1 MENFNEINSY
11 NSLTMSPS
19 KKKEIRVSTSYRTT
33 KRNIGNE
40 LAETLRKNEINPFKR
55 VSIELSNS
63 HQEKNNF
70 KFDKNFS
77 NIQDI
82 SSTKEEDSST
92 GTISKF
98 PKIQK
103 HLTSSNSNSIKDSN
117 QLFSLSN
124 NLNNYNSST
133 SNILYQKDSS
143 MLNNNNNSTNSTYY
157 KSNSQKNNN
166 YNYHRNY
173 NNNNISSAH
182 RIYNEN
188 TNYKNYNPLFP
199 PADPLLKR
207 TLVPKVNPRFGKMKA
222 HITLPEFKGEEPI
235 TKFEYKPILKEMIN
249 TPAIEKQYEVSLY
262 VNSIKMINN
271 LIYLKTQLN
280 KEGLISLDN
289 LVNVKKLNK
298 SFKNETEEEDIPV
311 MSDNNLDNL
320 NNNENNENNNNNDLQ
335 ENINQNLENGD
346 LEKNQNDNN
355 NNNNNNNNQITKN
368 NSTLNNKIQRP
379 KTVYNELKPYYTLK
393 NKNDNTLIF
402 ESRFESGNLL
412 CAFRTED
419 ENSYQLYL
427 QNDTNTTGYIQWFF
441 FRVSNTQKGRKVN
454 FNIINMLRKKCI
466 YNHGLKIMTYSI
478 MAAAKENL
486 GWHRECYNT
495 IYYANNLYVYNTNN
509 DKKRNLHSLSFDYE
523 FKYDN
528 DTVYFANCIPYF
540 YSSLMKELNHYE
552 LNEEQYPYFH
562 RKTLCTTL
570 GGNDLDMLTINS
582 MNDLFKNGIP
592 SVITPKTN
600 NYLTLK
606 NNNENNNNNNSQ
618 IIDER
623 KAVVIIGRQHPGE
636 TVGSYVVKGC
646 MDFLM
651 GNSDEA
657 KKLREI
663 YLFKII
669 PMMNPDGVL
678 VGNSRT
684 SFAGCDLNR
693 RWGKPNEIIHP
704 EIFNTKQ
711 MITKL
716 ATQRNIAFV
725 IDCHG
730 HFGTFNS
737 LFYCNYKDDK
747 RTCKL
752 YPYICSRLSKI
763 ISFQQCTF
771 SMPRYKLSTERISLF
786 NELDDED
793 NDNIVALETS
803 FFGINRSGEYSHFY
817 FNSNLLK
824 EIGRDICLG
833 MLSYYYKCENM
844 SIEVNFFS
852 NKENIKK
859 LDVDMR
865 EFESEIIREVNEDDE
880 EIDLNNDEKSESEPS
895 VDNLDK
901 NQIMKLMPGGGKR
914 RRRRKNKIKK
924 FDKKN
929 KNRDLDIE
937 LFNPI
942 KEAAKRLEEEK
953 RKKNKSS
960 SKIVINCNIDKNKKI
975 EKNQQP
981 IFTDPNMKNAYTQT
995 EEIFFKMH
1003 WSYFTG
1009 QYKILSSK
1017 SKIIPPNNNYFG
1029 LSQNLFGQFKNR
1041 NIFNNH
1047 SILNNK
1053 RHIDFINNN
1062 YNKFNGKINYNNN
1075 NLNVIRSKSLSNR
1088 MILSGKGTPSS
1099 NLNIKYNVNKN
1110 FNKSNIKNNYY
1121 NKIIN
1126 DNKVNNIIHNE
1137 NNDNNN
1143 EQNKEDNN
1151 NYLTKEENNIK
1162 LLKEKNELLPSNQ
1175 IKNMEKSQ
1183 YSTFAENKPKKEMA
1197 NSYTKEINKHNIFNK
1212 TSTSFMN
1219 PFPAK
1224 QKKITT
1230 HKSNNNINKNF
1241 YKIISKNENGIAN
1254 NVNGNNGENK
1264 FLNNKYNRLNSNKI
1278 YKENI
1283 KNKMAK
1289 SSTSF
1294 YKH

>member
-1 MENFNEINSY
+1 MENINEINSY
-11 NSLTMSPS
+11 NSLSMSPS

-40 LAETLRKNEINPFKR
+40 LNEAIRKNEINSYKR
-55 VSIELSNS
+55 VSLEFNNS
-63 HQEKNNF
+63 HTQKIDYKN
-70 KFDKNFS
+70 DKTFS

-82 SSTKEEDSST
+82 SSTKEEDSSNC
-92 GTISKF
+92 TISKF

-103 HLTSSNSNSIKDSN
+103 HLTSINLNNVKDSN
-117 QLFSLSN
+117 QFYNKSNNNYANNNNLSN
-124 NLNNYNSST
+124 
-133 SNILYQKDSS
+133 SNILNQKDSII
-143 MLNNNNNSTNSTYY
+143 LNNNSTTNSNNTIYHL
-157 KSNSQKNNN
+157 SNYQKNNN
-166 YNYHRNY
+166 KSNRIH
-173 NNNNISSAH
+173 NINSAYAIH
-182 RIYNEN
+182 GDHN
-188 TNYKNYNPLFP
+188 NYKNYNPLFP

-207 TLVPKVNPRFGKMKA
+207 SIVPKVNPRFGKMKA

-235 TKFEYKPILKEMIN
+235 TKFEYKPILKEMLK

-262 VNSIKMINN
+262 INSTKMLNN

-280 KEGLISLDN
+280 KEGLISLEN

-298 SFKNETEEEDIPV
+298 SFKNETEEEDAAI
-311 MSDNNLDNL
+311 MSENNGFENL
-320 NNNENNENNNNNDLQ
+320 NNNENIIENNNEL
-335 ENINQNLENGD
+335 
-346 LEKNQNDNN
+346 KDNN
-355 NNNNNNNNQITKN
+355 IDDNQITENDPTKKSNDIKN
-368 NSTLNNKIQRP
+368 GPSMVNKTQRP

-419 ENSYQLYL
+419 EDSYQLYL

-441 FRVSNTQKGRKVN
+441 FRVSNTKKGRKVN

-466 YNHGLKIMTYSI
+466 YNHGLKIMTYST

-486 GWHRECYNT
+486 GWHRDCYNS
-495 IYYANNLYVYNTNN
+495 IYYVNNLYVYNTNN
-509 DKKRNLHSLSFDYE
+509 DRKRNLHSLSFDYE
-523 FKYDN
+523 FQYDN

-540 YSSLMKELNHYE
+540 YSTLMKELNHYE
-552 LNEEQYPYFH
+552 LNEEKYPFFH
-562 RKTLCTTL
+562 RKTLATTL
-570 GGNDLDMLTINS
+570 GGNDLDMFTINS
-582 MNDLFKNGIP
+582 MYDIFKNGAT
-592 SVITPKTN
+592 SVIMPKTN
-600 NYLTLK
+600 NYLSIK
-606 NNNENNNNNNSQ
+606 NNLENNNNNSQ
-618 IIDER
+618 VIDER

-646 MDFLM
+646 IDFLM
-651 GNSDEA
+651 GNSEEA

-663 YLFKII
+663 YLFKIV

-704 EIFNTKQ
+704 EIFQTKQ
-711 MITKL
+711 MIIKL
-716 ATQRNIAFV
+716 ASQRNIAFV

-747 RTCKL
+747 RHCKL
-752 YPYICSRLSKI
+752 FPYICSRLSKI

-771 SMPRYKLSTERISLF
+771 SMPKYKLSTERISLF
-786 NELDDED
+786 NELEDED

-803 FFGINRSGEYSHFY
+803 FFGVNRSGEYARTY

-833 MLSYYYKCENM
+833 MLSYYYKCENK

-852 NKENIKK
+852 NKDNMKK

-865 EFESEIIREVNEDDE
+865 EFESEIIREVSEDDE

-937 LFNPI
+937 LFNPL
-942 KEAAKRLEEEK
+942 KEAARRLEEEK
-953 RKKNKSS
+953 KKKNKSS
-960 SKIVINCNIDKNKKI
+960 TKIVINCNIDKNKKN
-975 EKNQQP
+975 EKTEQP
-981 IFTDPNMKNAYTQT
+981 LLTDPNMKHEYTQT

-1009 QYKILSSK
+1009 QYKILNCK
-1017 SKIIPPNNNYFG
+1017 PRETLPNTNNYFG
-1029 LSQNLFGQFKNR
+1029 LSQNLFGHFKNR
-1041 NIFNNH
+1041 NIYNYNN
-1047 SILNNK
+1047 SLLNSRKYND
-1053 RHIDFINNN
+1053 IINNN
-1062 YNKFNGKINYNNN
+1062 YNRFNGKLNYNY
-1075 NLNVIRSKSLSNR
+1075 NLNVIRSKSLNNR
-1088 MILSGKGTPSS
+1088 MIFSGKRTSQG
-1099 NLNIKYNVNKN
+1099 IKYNLNYN
-1110 FNKSNIKNNYY
+1110 NNPNKSNNKNNIINNYY

-1126 DNKVNNIIHNE
+1126 ENRIKSNIINNE
-1137 NNDNNN
+1137 NNNNKAPNN
-1143 EQNKEDNN
+1143 EVKNNEFNNTNNKTNGQSNIKIVKNPNDIVINKKKIIPKNQFSSLDKKSKKELPNSYNKENG
-1151 NYLTKEENNIK
+1151 
-1162 LLKEKNELLPSNQ
+1162 KNLFS
-1175 IKNMEKSQ
+1175 
-1183 YSTFAENKPKKEMA
+1183 
-1197 NSYTKEINKHNIFNK
+1197 K
-1212 TSTSFMN
+1212 TSTSLIN
-1219 PFPAK
+1219 PFQSK
-1224 QKKITT
+1224 QKLAINPKL
-1230 HKSNNNINKNF
+1230 SNNI
-1241 YKIISKNENGIAN
+1241 KIKYENENENGKAN
-1254 NVNGNNGENK
+1254 KNDKNEENIFYVTKSNG
-1264 FLNNKYNRLNSNKI
+1264 LNQEKI
-1278 YKENI
+1278 YKESI

-1289 SSTSF
+1289 SSISF
-1294 YKH
+1294 FKH

>member
-1 MENFNEINSY
+1 MENINEINSY
-11 NSLTMSPS
+11 NSLTMSPN
-19 KKKEIRVSTSYRTT
+19 KKKEVRVSTSYRTT
-33 KRNIGNE
+33 KRNIEDE
-40 LAETLRKNEINPFKR
+40 LNETLKKNDKNSYKR
-55 VSIELSNS
+55 VSIEFNNS
-63 HQEKNNF
+63 HPQKISINI
-70 KFDKNFS
+70 DKNFS

-82 SSTKEEDSST
+82 STKEEDSSS
-92 GTISKF
+92 GTISKL

-103 HLTSSNSNSIKDSN
+103 HLTSTSFNSIKDSN
-117 QLFSLSN
+117 QFFNKFNNNNNLSN
-124 NLNNYNSST
+124 
-133 SNILYQKDSS
+133 SNILNPKDSS
-143 MLNNNNNSTNSTYY
+143 ILNNNNNNST
-157 KSNSQKNNN
+157 SNSNNTTHHNYNSSKNNN
-166 YNYHRNY
+166 YYY
-173 NNNNISSAH
+173 NRSHNISSA
-182 RIYNEN
+182 RGIYNGH
-188 TNYKNYNPLFP
+188 TNYKNYNPLIP

-207 TLVPKVNPRFGKMKA
+207 TIVPKVNPRFGKMKA

-235 TKFEYKPILKEMIN
+235 TKFEYRPILKEMLT
-249 TPAIEKQYEVSLY
+249 TPSIEKQYEVSLY
-262 VNSIKMINN
+262 VNSNKMINN

-280 KEGLISLDN
+280 KEGLISLEN

-298 SFKNETEEEDIPV
+298 SMKNETEEEDMQIIY
-311 MSDNNLDNL
+311 DEQNNN
-320 NNNENNENNNNNDLQ
+320 NNYENNTNNENNKE
-335 ENINQNLENGD
+335 
-346 LEKNQNDNN
+346 NDNN
-355 NNNNNNNNQITKN
+355 NIEENNKNIENGMSSKEQNDINNNNK
-368 NSTLNNKIQRP
+368 LPRP

-454 FNIINMLRKKCI
+454 FNIINMLRKTCI
-466 YNHGLKIMTYSI
+466 YNHGLKIMTYST

-486 GWHRECYNT
+486 GWHRDCYNS
-495 IYYANNLYVYNTNN
+495 IYYVNNLYVYNTNN

-540 YSSLMKELNHYE
+540 YSTLMKELNHYE
-552 LNEEQYPYFH
+552 LNEEKYPYFY
-562 RKTLCTTL
+562 RKTLATTL

-582 MNDLFKNGIP
+582 MYDIYKNGIT
-592 SVITPKTN
+592 SVIMPKTN
-600 NYLTLK
+600 NFLTIK
-606 NNNENNNNNNSQ
+606 NNYENNNNNNSQ

-623 KAVVIIGRQHPGE
+623 KAVVLIGRQHPGE

-663 YLFKII
+663 YLFKIV

-704 EIFNTKQ
+704 EVFHTKQ

-716 ATQRNIAFV
+716 ATQRNIAFIV
-725 IDCHG
+725 DCHG
-730 HFGTFNS
+730 HFGAFNS
-737 LFYCNYKDDK
+737 LFYCNYKDNK

-752 YPYICSRLSKI
+752 FPYICSRLSRI

-771 SMPRYKLSTERISLF
+771 SMPKYKLSTERISLF

-803 FFGINRSGEYSHFY
+803 FFGVNRSGEYARTY

-844 SIEVNFFS
+844 SIEVNFYS

-865 EFESEIIREVNEDDE
+865 EFESEIIREVNEDDDE
-880 EIDLNNDEKSESEPS
+880 VELNDEKSESEPS

-901 NQIMKLMPGGGKR
+901 NQIMKLMPGGKR

-924 FDKKN
+924 YDKKKD

-937 LFNPI
+937 LFNPL
-942 KEAAKRLEEEK
+942 KEAAKRQEEEK
-953 RKKNKSS
+953 KKKKQNAT
-960 SKIVINCNIDKNKKI
+960 KIVINCNDKNKRNNQI
-975 EKNQQP
+975 QQP
-981 IFTDPNMKNAYTQT
+981 LLTDSNMKNEYTQT

-1009 QYKILSSK
+1009 QYKIVSCK
-1017 SKIIPPNNNYFG
+1017 RRGIISNNNNYVG
-1029 LSQNLFGQFKNR
+1029 MSHNLFGQLRNR
-1041 NIFNNH
+1041 NIYNN
-1047 SILNNK
+1047 SLLNNR
-1053 RHIDFINNN
+1053 RHVDFINNN
-1062 YNKFNGKINYNNN
+1062 YNKFNGQINYNSTKS

-1088 MILSGKGTPSS
+1088 MIFSSKNMTPNS
-1099 NLNIKYNVNKN
+1099 NYNKN
-1110 FNKSNIKNNYY
+1110 YNINSNNINN
-1121 NKIIN
+1121 IN
-1126 DNKVNNIIHNE
+1126 INTNNNVNNIYNKN
-1137 NNDNNN
+1137 NNDNNI
-1143 EQNKEDNN
+1143 ENKNN
-1151 NYLTKEENNIK
+1151 IGEKNKEENNYKSNGQNNIK
-1162 LLKEKNELLPSNQ
+1162 KVNNNISYYQN
-1175 IKNMEKSQ
+1175 N
-1183 YSTFAENKPKKEMA
+1183 NKQQKKEA
-1197 NSYTKEINKHNIFNK
+1197 NSYNKENSKNIFNK
-1212 TSTSFMN
+1212 TSSSLMSA
-1219 PFPAK
+1219 FPIK
-1224 QKKITT
+1224 QKKILSN
-1230 HKSNNNINKNF
+1230 KYNNNINKF
-1241 YKIISKNENGIAN
+1241 YNIRNEKDNGITKNEKD
-1254 NVNGNNGENK
+1254 E
-1264 FLNNKYNRLNSNKI
+1264 NNKMFITKYNGFNRNDNKDN
-1278 YKENI
+1278 NI

-1294 YKH
+1294 YKP

>member
-1 MENFNEINSY
+1 MENINEINSY
-11 NSLTMSPS
+11 NSLSMSPS

-40 LAETLRKNEINPFKR
+40 LNEAIRKNEINSYKR
-55 VSIELSNS
+55 VSIELNNS
-63 HQEKNNF
+63 HPQKIDYKN
-70 KFDKNFS
+70 DKTFS

-82 SSTKEEDSST
+82 SSTKEEDSSNC
-92 GTISKF
+92 TISKF

-103 HLTSSNSNSIKDSN
+103 HLTSISLNNVKDSN
-117 QLFSLSN
+117 QFYNKSNNNYANNNNLSN
-124 NLNNYNSST
+124 
-133 SNILYQKDSS
+133 SNILNQKDSII
-143 MLNNNNNSTNSTYY
+143 LNNNSTTNSNNTIYHL
-157 KSNSQKNNN
+157 SNYQKNNN
-166 YNYHRNY
+166 KSNRIH
-173 NNNNISSAH
+173 NINSAYAIH
-182 RIYNEN
+182 GEHN
-188 TNYKNYNPLFP
+188 NYKNYNPLFP

-207 TLVPKVNPRFGKMKA
+207 TIVPKVNPRFGKMKA
-222 HITLPEFKGEEPI
+222 HINLPEFKGEEPI
-235 TKFEYKPILKEMIN
+235 TKFEYKPILKEMLK

-262 VNSIKMINN
+262 INSTKMLNN
-271 LIYLKTQLN
+271 LIYLKTNLN
-280 KEGLISLDN
+280 KEGLISLEN

-298 SFKNETEEEDIPV
+298 SFKNETEEEDAAI
-311 MSDNNLDNL
+311 MSENNGFDNL
-320 NNNENNENNNNNDLQ
+320 NNNENLIENNNEL
-335 ENINQNLENGD
+335 
-346 LEKNQNDNN
+346 KDNN
-355 NNNNNNNNQITKN
+355 IDDNQITENDPTKKANNIKN
-368 NSTLNNKIQRP
+368 SSSMVNKAIRP

-419 ENSYQLYL
+419 EDSYQLYL

-441 FRVSNTQKGRKVN
+441 FRVSNTKKGRKVN

-466 YNHGLKIMTYSI
+466 YNHGLKIMTYSA

-486 GWHRECYNT
+486 GWHRDCYNS
-495 IYYANNLYVYNTNN
+495 IYYVNNLYVYNTNN
-509 DKKRNLHSLSFDYE
+509 DRKRNLHSLSFDYE
-523 FKYDN
+523 FQYDN

-540 YSSLMKELNHYE
+540 YSTLMKELNHYE
-552 LNEEQYPYFH
+552 LNEEKYPFFH
-562 RKTLCTTL
+562 RKTLATTL
-570 GGNDLDMLTINS
+570 GGNDLDMFTINS
-582 MNDLFKNGIP
+582 MYDIFKNGAT
-592 SVITPKTN
+592 SVIMPKTN
-600 NYLTLK
+600 NYLSIK
-606 NNNENNNNNNSQ
+606 NNLENNNNNSQ

-646 MDFLM
+646 IDFLM
-651 GNSDEA
+651 GNSEEA

-663 YLFKII
+663 YLFKIV

-704 EIFNTKQ
+704 EIFQTKQ

-716 ATQRNIAFV
+716 ASQRNIAFV

-752 YPYICSRLSKI
+752 FPYICSRLSKI

-771 SMPRYKLSTERISLF
+771 SMPKYKLSTERISLF
-786 NELDDED
+786 NELEDED

-803 FFGINRSGEYSHFY
+803 FFGINRSGEYARTY

-852 NKENIKK
+852 NKDNMKK

-865 EFESEIIREVNEDDE
+865 EFESEIIREVSEDDE

-937 LFNPI
+937 LFNPL
-942 KEAAKRLEEEK
+942 KEAARRLEEEK
-953 RKKNKSS
+953 KKKNKSS
-960 SKIVINCNIDKNKKI
+960 TKIVINCNIDKNKKN
-975 EKNQQP
+975 EKTEQP
-981 IFTDPNMKNAYTQT
+981 LLTDPNMKHEYTQT

-1009 QYKILSSK
+1009 QYKILNCK
-1017 SKIIPPNNNYFG
+1017 PRGTLPNTNNFFG
-1029 LSQNLFGQFKNR
+1029 LSQNLFGHFKNR
-1041 NIFNNH
+1041 NIYNNNN
-1047 SILNNK
+1047 SLLNSRKYND
-1053 RHIDFINNN
+1053 IINNN
-1062 YNKFNGKINYNNN
+1062 YNRFNGKFNYNN
-1075 NLNVIRSKSLSNR
+1075 NLNVIRSKSLNNR
-1088 MILSGKGTPSS
+1088 MIFSGKRTSQG
-1099 NLNIKYNVNKN
+1099 IKYNLNYNNNPNKINNKN
-1110 FNKSNIKNNYY
+1110 DIINNYY

-1126 DNKVNNIIHNE
+1126 ENRIKSNIINNE
-1137 NNDNNN
+1137 NNNEVLNN
-1143 EQNKEDNN
+1143 EVTNNEFNNTNNKINGQS
-1151 NYLTKEENNIK
+1151 NIK
-1162 LLKEKNELLPSNQ
+1162 IVKNPND
-1175 IKNMEKSQ
+1175 IV
-1183 YSTFAENKPKKEMA
+1183 
-1197 NSYTKEINKHNIFNK
+1197 INKK
-1212 TSTSFMN
+1212 
-1219 PFPAK
+1219 
-1224 QKKITT
+1224 
-1230 HKSNNNINKNF
+1230 
-1241 YKIISKNENGIAN
+1241 KIISKNQFSTLDKKSKKEFPNSYNKENNKHLFSKTSTSLINPFQSKQKLAINPKLYNNFKIKNENENGMVDKNDKNEENIFY
-1254 NVNGNNGENK
+1254 VTKSNG
-1264 FLNNKYNRLNSNKI
+1264 LNQEKI
-1278 YKENI
+1278 YKESI

-1289 SSTSF
+1289 SSISF
-1294 YKH
+1294 FKH

>member
-1 MENFNEINSY
+1 MENINEINSY

-19 KKKEIRVSTSYRTT
+19 KKKDVRVSTSYRTT
-33 KRNIGNE
+33 KINIEDE
-40 LAETLRKNEINPFKR
+40 LNETLKKNEINSYKR
-55 VSIELSNS
+55 VSIELNNKNP
-63 HQEKNNF
+63 QKNNF
-70 KFDKNFS
+70 NYDKNFS
-77 NIQDI
+77 NIHDI
-82 SSTKEEDSST
+82 SSTKEDDSST
-92 GTISKF
+92 TTISKF

-103 HLTSSNSNSIKDSN
+103 QLTTNNFFKDSN
-117 QLFSLSN
+117 QLSSKSN
-124 NLNNYNSST
+124 NIYHINNNSSN
-133 SNILYQKDSS
+133 SNIQKDSTIFN
-143 MLNNNNNSTNSTYY
+143 NNNNNSTTNSNNTTFYL
-157 KSNSQKNNN
+157 SNNQKNN
-166 YNYHRNY
+166 YNYIRNY
-173 NNNNISSAH
+173 NLNSAH
-182 RIYNEN
+182 GVFNDHN
-188 TNYKNYNPLFP
+188 NYRNYNPLFP

-222 HITLPEFKGEEPI
+222 HITLPEFKGEEPLI
-235 TKFEYKPILKEMIN
+235 KFEYKPILKEMLT
-249 TPAIEKQYEVSLY
+249 TPSIEKQYEVSLY
-262 VNSIKMINN
+262 VNSTKMLNN

-280 KEGLISLDN
+280 KEGMISLDN

-298 SFKNETEEEDIPV
+298 SFKNETEEEDMQII
-311 MSDNNLDNL
+311 SENNFENL
-320 NNNENNENNNNNDLQ
+320 NNNENINQNNNEIQGDKNENIDNGEFIKNPNDYNNNNHILKNP
-335 ENINQNLENGD
+335 NG
-346 LEKNQNDNN
+346 
-355 NNNNNNNNQITKN
+355 I
-368 NSTLNNKIQRP
+368 NNKMLRP
-379 KTVYNELKPYYTLK
+379 KTVYNELKPYYSLK

-441 FRVSNTQKGRKVN
+441 FRVSNTKKGRKVN

-466 YNHGLKIMTYSI
+466 YNHGLKIMTYST

-486 GWHRECYNT
+486 GWHRDCYNS
-495 IYYANNLYVYNTNN
+495 IYYVNNLYVYNTNN

-552 LNEEQYPYFH
+552 FNEEKYPYFH
-562 RKTLCTTL
+562 RKTLATTL
-570 GGNDLDMLTINS
+570 GGNDLDMFTINS
-582 MNDLFKNGIP
+582 MYDIYKNGVT
-592 SVITPKTN
+592 SVIMPKTN
-600 NYLTLK
+600 NFSLIK
-606 NNNENNNNNNSQ
+606 NNYENNNKNSQ

-623 KAVVIIGRQHPGE
+623 KAVVLIGRQHPGE
-636 TVGSYVVKGC
+636 TVGSYVIKGC
-646 MDFLM
+646 IDFLM
-651 GNSDEA
+651 GNSEEA

-663 YLFKII
+663 YLFKIV

-704 EIFNTKQ
+704 EIFHTKQ

-716 ATQRNIAFV
+716 TTQRNIAFI

-752 YPYICSRLSKI
+752 FPYICSRLSKI

-803 FFGINRSGEYSHFY
+803 FFGINRNGEYSHFY

-844 SIEVNFFS
+844 SIEINFFS
-852 NKENIKK
+852 NKDNLKK
-859 LDVDMR
+859 LDIDMR
-865 EFESEIIREVNEDDE
+865 EFENEIIREVNEDDDNNE
-880 EIDLNNDEKSESEPS
+880 TDINNDEKSESEPS

-924 FDKKN
+924 YDKKN

-942 KEAAKRLEEEK
+942 KEAARKLEEEK
-953 RKKNKSS
+953 RKRNKSS
-960 SKIVINCNIDKNKKI
+960 TKIVINCNIDKNKKN
-975 EKNQQP
+975 EKFQQSLM
-981 IFTDPNMKNAYTQT
+981 TDPNMKSEYTQT

-1009 QYKILSSK
+1009 QYKILSC
-1017 SKIIPPNNNYFG
+1017 KIRVTFPNNINYFG
-1029 LSQNLFGQFKNR
+1029 LSQNLFGQLNNR
-1041 NIFNNH
+1041 NIYNNN
-1047 SILNNK
+1047 SLLNNK
-1053 RHIDFINNN
+1053 RQPNFINNN
-1062 YNKFNGKINYNNN
+1062 NKFNGRNNYNNN
-1075 NLNVIRSKSLSNR
+1075 NLNLIRSKNLNNR
-1088 MILSGKGTPSS
+1088 MILSGKSKTPGA
-1099 NLNIKYNVNKN
+1099 NFNINYNINKNVNKN
-1110 FNKSNIKNNYY
+1110 NIINNYY

-1126 DNKVNNIIHNE
+1126 ENKISSNHIHNE
-1137 NNDNNN
+1137 NSSDNKNNGQNKENNNNKLNNQNKIKNFNNQNELSTLEKNNVNDNNN
-1143 EQNKEDNN
+1143 N
-1151 NYLTKEENNIK
+1151 
-1162 LLKEKNELLPSNQ
+1162 S
-1175 IKNMEKSQ
+1175 
-1183 YSTFAENKPKKEMA
+1183 KKEMIK
-1197 NSYTKEINKHNIFNK
+1197 SHDKENKNKHIILNK
-1212 TSTSFMN
+1212 TSTSLINSFQ
-1219 PFPAK
+1219 AK
-1224 QKKITT
+1224 KNL
-1230 HKSNNNINKNF
+1230 KSNNNIRNNY
-1241 YKIISKNENGIAN
+1241 YKIKYKNEAKIKNDE
-1254 NVNGNNGENK
+1254 NVNNEGNK
-1264 FLNNKYNRLNSNKI
+1264 FYGVIYNGFNDKNN

-1283 KNKMAK
+1283 RNKMAK
-1289 SSTSF
+1289 SSTYF

>member
-1 MENFNEINSY
+1 MENINEINSY
-11 NSLTMSPS
+11 NSLSMSPS

-40 LAETLRKNEINPFKR
+40 LNEAIRKNEINSYKR
-55 VSIELSNS
+55 VSLEFNNS
-63 HQEKNNF
+63 HTQKIDYKN
-70 KFDKNFS
+70 DKTFS

-82 SSTKEEDSST
+82 SSTKEEDSSNC
-92 GTISKF
+92 TISKF

-103 HLTSSNSNSIKDSN
+103 HLTSINLNNVKDSN
-117 QLFSLSN
+117 QFYNKSNNNYANNNNLSN
-124 NLNNYNSST
+124 
-133 SNILYQKDSS
+133 SNILNQKDSII
-143 MLNNNNNSTNSTYY
+143 LNNNSTTNSNNTIYHL
-157 KSNSQKNNN
+157 SNYQKNNN
-166 YNYHRNY
+166 KSNRIH
-173 NNNNISSAH
+173 NINSAYAIH
-182 RIYNEN
+182 GEHN
-188 TNYKNYNPLFP
+188 NYKNYNPLFP

-207 TLVPKVNPRFGKMKA
+207 SIVPKVNPRFGKMKA

-235 TKFEYKPILKEMIN
+235 TKFEYKPILKEMLK

-262 VNSIKMINN
+262 INSTKMLNN

-280 KEGLISLDN
+280 KEGLISLEN

-298 SFKNETEEEDIPV
+298 SFKNETEEEDAAI
-311 MSDNNLDNL
+311 MSENNGFENL
-320 NNNENNENNNNNDLQ
+320 NNNENIIENNNEL
-335 ENINQNLENGD
+335 
-346 LEKNQNDNN
+346 KDNN
-355 NNNNNNNNQITKN
+355 IDDNQITENDPTKKANDIKN
-368 NSTLNNKIQRP
+368 GSSMVNKTQRP

-419 ENSYQLYL
+419 EDSYQLYL

-441 FRVSNTQKGRKVN
+441 FRVSNTKKGRKVN

-466 YNHGLKIMTYSI
+466 YNHGLKIMTYST

-486 GWHRECYNT
+486 GWHRDCYNS
-495 IYYANNLYVYNTNN
+495 IYYVNNLYVYNTNN
-509 DKKRNLHSLSFDYE
+509 DRKRNLHSLSFDYE
-523 FKYDN
+523 FQYDN

-540 YSSLMKELNHYE
+540 YSTLMKELNHYE
-552 LNEEQYPYFH
+552 LNEEKYPFFH
-562 RKTLCTTL
+562 RKTLATTL
-570 GGNDLDMLTINS
+570 GGNDLDMFTINS
-582 MNDLFKNGIP
+582 MYDIFKNGAT
-592 SVITPKTN
+592 SVIMPKTN
-600 NYLTLK
+600 NYLSIK
-606 NNNENNNNNNSQ
+606 NNLENNNNNSQ
-618 IIDER
+618 VIDER

-646 MDFLM
+646 IDFLM
-651 GNSDEA
+651 GNSEEA

-663 YLFKII
+663 YLFKIV

-704 EIFNTKQ
+704 EIFQTKQ

-716 ATQRNIAFV
+716 ASQRNIAFV

-747 RTCKL
+747 RHCKL
-752 YPYICSRLSKI
+752 FPYICSRLSKI

-771 SMPRYKLSTERISLF
+771 SMPKYKLSTERISLF
-786 NELDDED
+786 NELEDED

-803 FFGINRSGEYSHFY
+803 FFGVNRSGEYARTY

-833 MLSYYYKCENM
+833 MLSYYYKCENK

-852 NKENIKK
+852 NKDNMKK

-865 EFESEIIREVNEDDE
+865 EFESEIIREVSEDDE

-937 LFNPI
+937 LFNPL
-942 KEAAKRLEEEK
+942 KEAARKLEEEK
-953 RKKNKSS
+953 KKKNKSS
-960 SKIVINCNIDKNKKI
+960 TKIVINCNIDKNKKN
-975 EKNQQP
+975 EKTEQP
-981 IFTDPNMKNAYTQT
+981 LLTDPNMKHEYTQT

-1009 QYKILSSK
+1009 QYKILNCK
-1017 SKIIPPNNNYFG
+1017 PRETLPNTNNYFG
-1029 LSQNLFGQFKNR
+1029 LSQNLFGHFKNR
-1041 NIFNNH
+1041 NIYNYNN
-1047 SILNNK
+1047 SLLNSRKYND
-1053 RHIDFINNN
+1053 IINNN
-1062 YNKFNGKINYNNN
+1062 YNRFNGKLNYNY
-1075 NLNVIRSKSLSNR
+1075 NLNVIRSKSLNNR
-1088 MILSGKGTPSS
+1088 MIFSGKRTSQG
-1099 NLNIKYNVNKN
+1099 IKYNLNYN
-1110 FNKSNIKNNYY
+1110 NNPNKSNNKNNIINNYY

-1126 DNKVNNIIHNE
+1126 ENRIKSNIINNE
-1137 NNDNNN
+1137 NNNNKAPNN
-1143 EQNKEDNN
+1143 EVKNNEFNNTNNKTNGQSNIKIVKNPNDIVINKKKIIPKNQFSSLDKKSKKELPNSYNKENG
-1151 NYLTKEENNIK
+1151 
-1162 LLKEKNELLPSNQ
+1162 KNLFS
-1175 IKNMEKSQ
+1175 
-1183 YSTFAENKPKKEMA
+1183 
-1197 NSYTKEINKHNIFNK
+1197 K
-1212 TSTSFMN
+1212 TSTSLIN
-1219 PFPAK
+1219 PFQSK
-1224 QKKITT
+1224 QKLAINPKL
-1230 HKSNNNINKNF
+1230 SNNI
-1241 YKIISKNENGIAN
+1241 KIKYENENENGKAN
-1254 NVNGNNGENK
+1254 KNDKNEENIFYVTKSNG
-1264 FLNNKYNRLNSNKI
+1264 LNQEKI
-1278 YKENI
+1278 YKESI

-1289 SSTSF
+1289 SSISF
-1294 YKH
+1294 FKH

>member
-1 MENFNEINSY
+1 MENINEINSY
-11 NSLTMSPS
+11 NSLSMSPN
-19 KKKEIRVSTSYRTT
+19 KKKDIRASTSYRTT
-33 KRNIGNE
+33 KRNIEDE
-40 LAETLRKNEINPFKR
+40 LNETLKKNEINSYKR

-63 HQEKNNF
+63 HNQKNNF
-70 KFDKNFS
+70 NINKN
-77 NIQDI
+77 NYNNQDI
-82 SSTKEEDSST
+82 SSAKEEDTSA

-103 HLTSSNSNSIKDSN
+103 HLTSTSFINIKDPNHYFNKSNNNNNNNLSNSNI
-117 QLFSLSN
+117 
-124 NLNNYNSST
+124 LNP
-133 SNILYQKDSS
+133 KDSS
-143 MLNNNNNSTNSTYY
+143 IINNNNNSTTNSNSTIYY
-157 KSNSQKNNN
+157 LSHNQNKNH
-166 YNYHRNY
+166 YNRNH
-173 NNNNISSAH
+173 NISSAH
-182 RIYNEN
+182 YNEHFN
-188 TNYKNYNPLFP
+188 HHKNYNPLFP

-207 TLVPKVNPRFGKMKA
+207 TLVPKVNPRFGKMKSY
-222 HITLPEFKGEEPI
+222 ITLPEFKGEEPLI
-235 TKFEYKPILKEMIN
+235 KFEYKPILKEMLT
-249 TPAIEKQYEVSLY
+249 TPSIEKQYEVGLY
-262 VNSIKMINN
+262 VNSTKMLNN

-280 KEGLISLDN
+280 KEGMIPLDN

-298 SFKNETEEEDIPV
+298 SFKNETEEEEIPII
-311 MSDNNLDNL
+311 SENNNYENL
-320 NNNENNENNNNNDLQ
+320 NNADNINNNEL
-335 ENINQNLENGD
+335 
-346 LEKNQNDNN
+346 NDNN
-355 NNNNNNNNQITKN
+355 NQKIENGNSNDMNNNQHMLKHI
-368 NSTLNNKIQRP
+368 SSIGNKLQRP

-419 ENSYQLYL
+419 ENCYQLYL

-441 FRVSNTQKGRKVN
+441 FRVSNTKKGRKVN

-466 YNHGLKIMTYSI
+466 YNHGLKIMTYSV
-478 MAAAKENL
+478 MEAAKENI
-486 GWHRECYNT
+486 GWHRDCFNS
-495 IYYANNLYVYNTNN
+495 IYYVNNLYIYNTNN

-528 DTVYFANCIPYF
+528 DTVYFANSLPYF

-552 LNEEQYPYFH
+552 LDEEKYPYFH
-562 RKTLCTTL
+562 RKTLATTL
-570 GGNDLDMLTINS
+570 GGNDLDMFTINS
-582 MNDLFKNGIP
+582 MYDIYKNGVT
-592 SVITPKTN
+592 SVIMPKTN
-600 NYLTLK
+600 NYLSIK
-606 NNNENNNNNNSQ
+606 NNYENNNNSSQ
-618 IIDER
+618 ILDER

-636 TVGSYVVKGC
+636 TVGSYVVQGC

-657 KKLREI
+657 KKLREL
-663 YLFKII
+663 YLIKIV

-737 LFYCNYKDDK
+737 LFYCNYKDDQ

-752 YPYICSRLSKI
+752 FPYICSRLSKI

-771 SMPRYKLSTERISLF
+771 SMPKYKLSTERISLF

-803 FFGINRSGEYSHFY
+803 FFGINRNGDYSHLY

-844 SIEVNFFS
+844 SIEVNFFF
-852 NKENIKK
+852 NKESIKK

-865 EFESEIIREVNEDDE
+865 EFESEMIKEENEDDE
-880 EIDLNNDEKSESEPS
+880 EVDLNNDEKSESEPS

-929 KNRDLDIE
+929 KNKDLDIE

-942 KEAAKRLEEEK
+942 KEAAKKIEEEK
-953 RKKNKSS
+953 RKKSKSS
-960 SKIVINCNIDKNKKI
+960 SKIVINCNNEKNKKV
-975 EKNQQP
+975 ERVQQP
-981 IFTDPNMKNAYTQT
+981 IITDPNMKNEYTQT

-1003 WSYFTG
+1003 WSYFSG
-1009 QYKILSSK
+1009 QYKILSCK
-1017 SKIIPPNNNYFG
+1017 SRGMMMSNNNYFG
-1029 LSQNLFGQFKNR
+1029 LSQNFFGQLR
-1041 NIFNNH
+1041 NMNIYNN
-1047 SILNNK
+1047 SLLNN
-1053 RHIDFINNN
+1053 RRNGDIINNN
-1062 YNKFNGKINYNNN
+1062 YNKYNGKIIYNNN

-1088 MILSGKGTPSS
+1088 MIFSGKSTTPGLNYKRNYNINGTINKNNIINHYYNQIINENRINS
-1099 NLNIKYNVNKN
+1099 NVIQKEHNNDDTKLNGQKEEENNYYKMNGQNNIKIVKAQNEISTNQKKIMGKTFLVNKQPNNKNLANSKENNKIN
-1110 FNKSNIKNNYY
+1110 FNKTSTSLMNPFPTKQKKIINNKFNNHNNSNIKNNY
-1121 NKIIN
+1121 NKIQN
-1126 DNKVNNIIHNE
+1126 EENGMTNEENE
-1137 NNDNNN
+1137 NLG
-1143 EQNKEDNN
+1143 K
-1151 NYLTKEENNIK
+1151 
-1162 LLKEKNELLPSNQ
+1162 
-1175 IKNMEKSQ
+1175 
-1183 YSTFAENKPKKEMA
+1183 
-1197 NSYTKEINKHNIFNK
+1197 
-1212 TSTSFMN
+1212 
-1219 PFPAK
+1219 
-1224 QKKITT
+1224 
-1230 HKSNNNINKNF
+1230 
-1241 YKIISKNENGIAN
+1241 
-1254 NVNGNNGENK
+1254 K
-1264 FLNNKYNRLNSNKI
+1264 FLSSKYNVLNSNTI
-1278 YKENI
+1278 YKDSL

>member
-1 MENFNEINSY
+1 MENINEINSY

-19 KKKEIRVSTSYRTT
+19 KKKEVRVSTSYRTT
-33 KRNIGNE
+33 KRNIEDE
-40 LAETLRKNEINPFKR
+40 LNETLKKNEKNSYKR
-55 VSIELSNS
+55 VSIEF
-63 HQEKNNF
+63 NNNHPQ
-70 KFDKNFS
+70 KISINIDKNCS

-82 SSTKEEDSST
+82 STKEEDSST
-92 GTISKF
+92 GTISKL

-103 HLTSSNSNSIKDSN
+103 HLTSTSFNSIKDSN
-117 QLFSLSN
+117 QLFNKLNNNNINNNLSN
-124 NLNNYNSST
+124 
-133 SNILYQKDSS
+133 SNILNPKDSS
-143 MLNNNNNSTNSTYY
+143 ILNNNNNSITNSNNTTYQNFN
-157 KSNSQKNNN
+157 NSKNNN
-166 YNYHRNY
+166 NYYYNRSH
-173 NNNNISSAH
+173 NINSA
-182 RIYNEN
+182 RGIYSGHINH
-188 TNYKNYNPLFP
+188 KNYNPLIP

-207 TLVPKVNPRFGKMKA
+207 TIVPKVNPRFGKMKA

-235 TKFEYKPILKEMIN
+235 TKFEYRPILKEMLT
-249 TPAIEKQYEVSLY
+249 TPSIEKQYEVSLY
-262 VNSIKMINN
+262 INSTKMLNN

-280 KEGLISLDN
+280 KEGLISLEN

-298 SFKNETEEEDIPV
+298 SMKNETEEEDMQIIY
-311 MSDNNLDNL
+311 DDQNNNNYENL
-320 NNNENNENNNNNDLQ
+320 NNENNKENNNNELE
-335 ENINQNLENGD
+335 ENNNKNIENGAQKD
-346 LEKNQNDNN
+346 QNDANS
-355 NNNNNNNNQITKN
+355 NNNNQLIKN
-368 NSTLNNKIQRP
+368 GGSKLQRP

-454 FNIINMLRKKCI
+454 FNIINMLRKTCI
-466 YNHGLKIMTYSI
+466 YNHGLKIMTYST

-486 GWHRECYNT
+486 GWHRDCYNS
-495 IYYANNLYVYNTNN
+495 IYYINNLYVYNTNN

-528 DTVYFANCIPYF
+528 DTVYFANCLPYF
-540 YSSLMKELNHYE
+540 YSTLMKELNHYE
-552 LNEEQYPYFH
+552 LNEEKYPYFH
-562 RKTLCTTL
+562 RKTLATTL
-570 GGNDLDMLTINS
+570 GGNDLDMFTINS
-582 MNDLFKNGIP
+582 MYDIYKNGVT
-592 SVITPKTN
+592 SVIMPKTN
-600 NYLTLK
+600 NFLSIK
-606 NNNENNNNNNSQ
+606 NNYENNNNSQ

-623 KAVVIIGRQHPGE
+623 KAVVLIGRQHPGE
-636 TVGSYVVKGC
+636 TVGSYVIKGC
-646 MDFLM
+646 IDFLM

-663 YLFKII
+663 YLFKIV

-704 EIFNTKQ
+704 EVFHTKQ

-737 LFYCNYKDDK
+737 LFYCNYKDNK

-752 YPYICSRLSKI
+752 FPYICSRLSKI

-803 FFGINRSGEYSHFY
+803 FFGINRNGEYSHIY

-852 NKENIKK
+852 NKENLKK

-880 EIDLNNDEKSESEPS
+880 EVELNDEKSESEPS

-901 NQIMKLMPGGGKR
+901 NQIMKLMPGNGKR

-924 FDKKN
+924 YDKKKD
-929 KNRDLDIE
+929 KNRDIDIE
-937 LFNPI
+937 LFNPL
-942 KEAAKRLEEEK
+942 KEAARKLEEEK
-953 RKKNKSS
+953 KKKNKSS
-960 SKIVINCNIDKNKKI
+960 TKIVINCNNDKNKRN
-975 EKNQQP
+975 NQIQP
-981 IFTDPNMKNAYTQT
+981 PLLTDPNMKNEYTQT

-1003 WSYFTG
+1003 WTYFAG
-1009 QYKILSSK
+1009 QYKIIDCGPRLITSNK
-1017 SKIIPPNNNYFG
+1017 NYFG
-1029 LSQNLFGQFKNR
+1029 ISTNLFGQIRTKN
-1041 NIFNNH
+1041 
-1047 SILNNK
+1047 
-1053 RHIDFINNN
+1053 DFYKNAVVNN
-1062 YNKFNGKINYNNN
+1062 YRNNN
-1075 NLNVIRSKSLSNR
+1075 NLNNKRYTNFIKSNR
-1088 MILSGKGTPSS
+1088 NNENLNNSNSNNMNILRPQSFNNKILFNKKNVKQEPNHENNNKNYKINNLLNFSQKNNNNIINNNNINNKFNSDKNMNNKISFNNRNSQNNLSS
-1099 NLNIKYNVNKN
+1099 NLKTNLDKN
-1110 FNKSNIKNNYY
+1110 RLSYLAKNNQMKESNKSYSK
-1121 NKIIN
+1121 
-1126 DNKVNNIIHNE
+1126 DNR
-1137 NNDNNN
+1137 
-1143 EQNKEDNN
+1143 
-1151 NYLTKEENNIK
+1151 
-1162 LLKEKNELLPSNQ
+1162 
-1175 IKNMEKSQ
+1175 
-1183 YSTFAENKPKKEMA
+1183 
-1197 NSYTKEINKHNIFNK
+1197 NSFNK
-1212 TSTSFMN
+1212 TSSYFSN
-1219 PFPAK
+1219 LFKGK
-1224 QKKITT
+1224 Q
-1230 HKSNNNINKNF
+1230 
-1241 YKIISKNENGIAN
+1241 
-1254 NVNGNNGENK
+1254 
-1264 FLNNKYNRLNSNKI
+1264 
-1278 YKENI
+1278 
-1283 KNKMAK
+1283 
-1289 SSTSF
+1289 
-1294 YKH
+1294 

>member
-1 MENFNEINSY
+1 MENINEINSY
-11 NSLTMSPS
+11 NSLTMSPN
-19 KKKEIRVSTSYRTT
+19 KKKEVRVSTSYRTT
-33 KRNIGNE
+33 KRNIEDE
-40 LAETLRKNEINPFKR
+40 LNETLKKNDKNSYKR
-55 VSIELSNS
+55 VSIEFNNS
-63 HQEKNNF
+63 HPQKISINI
-70 KFDKNFS
+70 DKNFS

-82 SSTKEEDSST
+82 STKEEDSSS
-92 GTISKF
+92 GTISKL

-103 HLTSSNSNSIKDSN
+103 HLTSTSFNSIKDSN
-117 QLFSLSN
+117 QFFNKFNNNNNLSN
-124 NLNNYNSST
+124 
-133 SNILYQKDSS
+133 SNILNQKDSS
-143 MLNNNNNSTNSTYY
+143 ILNNNNNNST
-157 KSNSQKNNN
+157 SNSNNTTHHNYNSSKNNN
-166 YNYHRNY
+166 YYY
-173 NNNNISSAH
+173 NRSHNISSA
-182 RIYNEN
+182 RGIYNGH
-188 TNYKNYNPLFP
+188 TNYKNYNPLIP

-207 TLVPKVNPRFGKMKA
+207 TIVPKVNPRFGKMKA

-235 TKFEYKPILKEMIN
+235 TKFEYRPILKEMLT
-249 TPAIEKQYEVSLY
+249 TPSIEKQYEVSLY
-262 VNSIKMINN
+262 VNSNKMINN

-280 KEGLISLDN
+280 KEGLISLEN

-298 SFKNETEEEDIPV
+298 SMKNETEEEDMQIIY
-311 MSDNNLDNL
+311 DEQNNN
-320 NNNENNENNNNNDLQ
+320 NNYENNTNNENNKE
-335 ENINQNLENGD
+335 
-346 LEKNQNDNN
+346 NDNN
-355 NNNNNNNNQITKN
+355 NIEENNKNIENGMSSKEQNDINNNNK
-368 NSTLNNKIQRP
+368 LPRP

-454 FNIINMLRKKCI
+454 FNIINMLRKTCI
-466 YNHGLKIMTYSI
+466 YNHGLKIMTYST

-486 GWHRECYNT
+486 GWHRDCYNS
-495 IYYANNLYVYNTNN
+495 IYYVNNLYVYNTNN

-540 YSSLMKELNHYE
+540 YSTLMKELNHYE
-552 LNEEQYPYFH
+552 LNEEKYPYFY
-562 RKTLCTTL
+562 RKTLATTL

-582 MNDLFKNGIP
+582 MYDIYKNGIT
-592 SVITPKTN
+592 SVIMPKTN
-600 NYLTLK
+600 NFLTIK
-606 NNNENNNNNNSQ
+606 NNYENNNNNNSQ

-623 KAVVIIGRQHPGE
+623 KAVVLIGRQHPGE

-663 YLFKII
+663 YLFKIV

-704 EIFNTKQ
+704 EVFHTKQ

-716 ATQRNIAFV
+716 ATQRNIAFIV
-725 IDCHG
+725 DCHG
-730 HFGTFNS
+730 HFGAFNS
-737 LFYCNYKDDK
+737 LFYCNYKDNK

-752 YPYICSRLSKI
+752 FPYICSRLSRI

-771 SMPRYKLSTERISLF
+771 SMPKYKLSTERISLF

-803 FFGINRSGEYSHFY
+803 FFGVNRSGEYARTY

-844 SIEVNFFS
+844 SIEVNFYS

-865 EFESEIIREVNEDDE
+865 EFESEIIREVNEDDDE
-880 EIDLNNDEKSESEPS
+880 VELNDEKSESEPS

-901 NQIMKLMPGGGKR
+901 NQIMKLMPGNGKR

-924 FDKKN
+924 YDKKKD

-937 LFNPI
+937 LFNPL
-942 KEAAKRLEEEK
+942 KEAAKRQEEEK
-953 RKKNKSS
+953 KKKKQNAT
-960 SKIVINCNIDKNKKI
+960 KIVINCNDKNKRNNQI
-975 EKNQQP
+975 QQP
-981 IFTDPNMKNAYTQT
+981 LLTDSNMKNEYTQT

-1009 QYKILSSK
+1009 QYKIVSCK
-1017 SKIIPPNNNYFG
+1017 RRGIISNNNNYVG
-1029 LSQNLFGQFKNR
+1029 MSHNLFGQLRNR
-1041 NIFNNH
+1041 NIYNN
-1047 SILNNK
+1047 SLLNNR
-1053 RHIDFINNN
+1053 RHVDFINNN
-1062 YNKFNGKINYNNN
+1062 YNKFNGQINYNSTKS
-1075 NLNVIRSKSLSNR
+1075 NLNVIRSKSSSNR
-1088 MILSGKGTPSS
+1088 MIFSSKNMTPNS
-1099 NLNIKYNVNKN
+1099 NYNKN
-1110 FNKSNIKNNYY
+1110 YNINSNNINN
-1121 NKIIN
+1121 IN
-1126 DNKVNNIIHNE
+1126 INTNNNVNNIYNKN
-1137 NNDNNN
+1137 NNDNNI
-1143 EQNKEDNN
+1143 ENKNN
-1151 NYLTKEENNIK
+1151 IGEKNKEENNYKSNGQNNIK
-1162 LLKEKNELLPSNQ
+1162 KVNNNISYYQN
-1175 IKNMEKSQ
+1175 N
-1183 YSTFAENKPKKEMA
+1183 NKQQKKEA
-1197 NSYTKEINKHNIFNK
+1197 NSYNKENSKNIFNK
-1212 TSTSFMN
+1212 TSSSLMN
-1219 PFPAK
+1219 AFPIK
-1224 QKKITT
+1224 QKKILSN
-1230 HKSNNNINKNF
+1230 KYNNNINKF
-1241 YKIISKNENGIAN
+1241 YNIRNEKDNGITKNEKD
-1254 NVNGNNGENK
+1254 E
-1264 FLNNKYNRLNSNKI
+1264 NNKMFITKYNGFNRNDNKDN
-1278 YKENI
+1278 NI

-1294 YKH
+1294 YKP

>member
-173 NNNNISSAH
+173 NNYNISSAH

-355 NNNNNNNNQITKN
+355 NNNNNNNQITKN

-528 DTVYFANCIPYF
+528 DIVYFANCLPYF
-540 YSSLMKELNHYE
+540 YSTLMKELNYYE
-552 LNEEQYPYFH
+552 LNEEKFPYFH
-562 RKTLCTTL
+562 RKTLATTL
-570 GGNDLDMLTINS
+570 GGNDLDMFTINS
-582 MNDLFKNGIP
+582 MYDIYNNGVT
-592 SVITPKTN
+592 SVILPKNN
-600 NYLTLK
+600 NYLSIK
-606 NNNENNNNNNSQ
+606 NNYENTNKCNNSQ
-618 IIDER
+618 LLDER
-623 KAVVIIGRQHPGE
+623 KAVVLIGRQHPGE
-636 TVGSYVVKGC
+636 TVGSYVIKGC
-646 MDFLM
+646 IDFLM
-651 GNSDEA
+651 GDSEES

-663 YLFKII
+663 YLFKIV

-704 EIFNTKQ
+704 EIFQTKQ

-752 YPYICSRLSKI
+752 FPYICSRLSKI

-771 SMPRYKLSTERISLF
+771 SMPKYKLSTERISLF

>member
-173 NNNNISSAH
+173 NNYNISSAH

-320 NNNENNENNNNNDLQ
+320 NNNENNEHINNNHLQ

-346 LEKNQNDNN
+346 LEKNQND

-663 YLFKII
+663 YLFKIV

-833 MLSYYYKCENM
+833 MLSYYYKCENI

-1047 SILNNK
+1047 SILNSK

-1183 YSTFAENKPKKEMA
+1183 YSTFVENKPKKEIA